1 MRFTK
6 TVAACALALITFA
19 SGSPLPTLNEIE
31 RRWSEGESEVCF
43 PLLPGCYMHA
53 WLHDLL
59 RRVRR
64 THHSWSNQR

>member
-53 WLHDLL
+53 
-59 RRVRR
+59 
-64 THHSWSNQR
+64 